1 MGLTIR
7 ERQAVTAQLATK
19 YRQAGKK
26 KKKGEML
33 DHFVELTGYN
43 RKYAILLLQN
53 WGKRRVVQIDG
64 ELIEIVVGS
73 VRKRKR
79 KPREKIYGS
88 REKKALKKVWI
99 IFDCPCGKRF
109 VPVLRIMLPI
119 LENFGEIELDEPTRA
134 NLQRIS
140 AATIDRLLNVSFGE
154 WEKIPRLK
162 AKTLVCLGNLAIFV
176 SCERA
181 ATAGSSP
188 E

>member
-88 REKKALKKVWI
+88 REKKAL
-99 IFDCPCGKRF
+99 
-109 VPVLRIMLPI
+109 
-119 LENFGEIELDEPTRA
+119 
-134 NLQRIS
+134 
-140 AATIDRLLNVSFGE
+140 NVSFGE